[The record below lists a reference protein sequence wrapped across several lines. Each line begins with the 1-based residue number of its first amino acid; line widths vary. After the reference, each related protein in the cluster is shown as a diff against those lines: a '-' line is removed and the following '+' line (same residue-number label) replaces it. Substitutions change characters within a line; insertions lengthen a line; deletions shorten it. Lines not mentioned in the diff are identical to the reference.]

1 MACHK
6 DSLDIKAENKQI
18 TIETDISKQKAPD
31 GGWGWFVVLGS
42 LLLRIIVG
50 KQCLNVLYKCC
61 FIQLTTQTQLN
72 LQLYRF

>member
-1 MACHK
+1 MARHK

-50 KQCLNVLYKCC
+50 KQLKYV
-61 FIQLTTQTQLN
+61 
-72 LQLYRF
+72 